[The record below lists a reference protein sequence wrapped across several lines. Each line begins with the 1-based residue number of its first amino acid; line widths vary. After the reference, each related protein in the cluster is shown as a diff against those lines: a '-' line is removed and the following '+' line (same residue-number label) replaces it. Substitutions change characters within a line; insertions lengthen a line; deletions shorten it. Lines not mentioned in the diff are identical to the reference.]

1 MSLFS
6 ELRRRNVFRFATAYV
21 VAAWLIVQV
30 VGTLFPIFGFA
41 DEASRLVVI
50 LLAIGFVPAVIGAWV
65 FQLTPQG
72 LKLDFGGTESAP
84 GASRLLDRMI
94 IVTLLLGISYF
105 AIDKFMLAPGRIAE
119 REAEVAAEAADEAR
133 KGFYGDRSIAVLP
146 FANMSSD
153 PEQLNFADGIA
164 EEVLNL
170 LARVRQLRVIS
181 RSSAFALRGRNLAVP
196 EIAEILDVGHVLEG
210 SVRKEGDRVRV
221 TVQLIE
227 ARTDTHLWSQTYT
240 ENFDDVFRIQDEIAA
255 DVARN
260 LRITLLQPLPRS
272 RFVDPEVKSLT
283 DQARLLSQTRPDGVG
298 AKMYQLL
305 SQALD
310 IDPNYVPALELMTS
324 ADYFRRREGLI
335 TDDEERQRYKS
346 FIERILQLDP
356 DNAMDDY
363 TRAFDAEVA
372 GRLEDA
378 AELYLHALSK
388 DMTDSDWVRLAG
400 GFARRIGRFDASK
413 RLLEHTVAIDPM
425 CFQCLYQLSRTY
437 LVSGDYDR
445 ALEARERYLAL
456 GSGGFFHY
464 GLMLLLSGQPQAA
477 LDYMATMPETEA
489 DHALPIKVMARYSLG
504 DQAQAEAGFAALVA
518 RWAEEDPFTIAEV
531 AAWMDDTDAAF
542 EWLSKA
548 PRDEAAQ
555 HLLNPVFAS
564 LHDDPRWNA
573 FRDSVGMSAARLE
586 AIEFD
591 PAMPQ

>member
-30 VGTLFPIFGFA
+30 VGTLFPIFGLA
-41 DEASRLVVI
+41 DKASRLVVI

-65 FQLTPQG
+65 FQLTPDG
-72 LKLDFGGTESAP
+72 LKLDSGGTESAP
-84 GASRLLDRMI
+84 GTSRLLDRMI

-153 PEQLNFADGIA
+153 PEQQHFADGIA

-170 LARVRQLRVIS
+170 LARVRELRVIS
-181 RSSAFALRGRNLAVP
+181 RSSAFSLRGRNLAVP
-196 EIAEILDVGHVLEG
+196 EIAELLDVGHVLEG
-210 SVRKEGDRVRV
+210 SVRKEGDQVRV
-221 TVQLIE
+221 TAQLIE

-260 LRITLLQPLPRS
+260 LQITLLQPLPRS
-272 RFVDPEVKSLT
+272 RYIDPEVKALT

-310 IDPNYVPALELMTS
+310 IDPDYVPALELMTY
-324 ADYFRRREGLI
+324 ADYFRRQEGLI
-335 TDDEERQRYKS
+335 EVEVEQQRYKS
-346 FIERILQLDP
+346 IVEHVLELDP
-356 DNAMDDY
+356 NNAMDDY
-363 TRAFDAEVA
+363 TRAYDAEVA

-378 AELYLHALSK
+378 AELYLHALAK
-388 DMTDSDWVRLAG
+388 DMTDSDWIRLAG
-400 GFARRIGRFDASK
+400 SYARRIGKFDASK
-413 RLLEHTVAIDPM
+413 RLLEHAVAIDPL
-425 CFQCLYQLSRTY
+425 CFMCLYQLSRTY
-437 LVSGDYDR
+437 LTAGEYDR
-445 ALEARERYLAL
+445 ALETRKRFLAL

-464 GLMLLLSGQPQAA
+464 GLMLLLSGKPRAA
-477 LDYMATMPETEA
+477 LDYMNTLAETER
-489 DHALPIKVMARYSLG
+489 DYMLPIEVMARYSLG
-504 DQAQAEAGFAALVA
+504 EQAQAEAGFAALVA
-518 RWAEEDPFTIAEV
+518 RWGAEDPFTIAQV
-531 AAWMDDTDAAF
+531 AAWMHDTDAAF
-542 EWLSKA
+542 EWLASA
-548 PRDEAAQ
+548 PREEVAV
-555 HLLNPVFAS
+555 HLLNPVFES
-564 LHDDPRWNA
+564 LHGDPRWDA
-573 FRDSVGMSAARLE
+573 FRASIGMSAARLD
-586 AIEFD
+586 AIVFD
-591 PAMPQ
+591 PVMPH